1 MSGLPPPARAPRGA
15 APPNLHP
22 SQQPHSPRR
31 SYRSS
36 GPGRPAV
43 SSSAPSRWGAEETP
57 QAHQPYRAAS
67 RDPGPHRTPERARGG
82 GLRDG
87 LQLLAAHEPL
97 FTPTLQAPRG
107 RPGCGNARARAEA
120 HRAPSVTP
128 RACTDS
134 PSPAPVSHAPRAASR
149 AVDTPGA
156 PIHRRPR
163 RAPDRRLEP
172 RAPPSP
178 GFLRTR
184 RSRSLPHLSFSPEV
198 GCVCVL
204 PLQWPL
210 GNVVPTATA
219 PRLPDTVPLLTR
231 GSLPLFPVGASWSGM
246 TVSAQ
251 LCFPEVQAAS
261 EKPAEARALPGAVAR
276 SDCAAR
282 RRRLAQKA
290 KSWVSGDL
298 AFADWV
304 AEERQTHWA
313 RGKPKEVG
321 GACGRV

>member
-67 RDPGPHRTPERARGG
+67 GDPGPHRTPERARGG

-134 PSPAPVSHAPRAASR
+134 PSPAPVSHAPRAVSR

-156 PIHRRPR
+156 HRTADSSHGRHPARVFSEPAEVAHFHTFRSPR
-163 RAPDRRLEP
+163 KW
-172 RAPPSP
+172 
-178 GFLRTR
+178 G
-184 RSRSLPHLSFSPEV
+184 
-198 GCVCVL
+198 VCVSSRCNG
-204 PLQWPL
+204 PWE
-210 GNVVPTATA
+210 
-219 PRLPDTVPLLTR
+219 
-231 GSLPLFPVGASWSGM
+231 M
-246 TVSAQ
+246 
-251 LCFPEVQAAS
+251 
-261 EKPAEARALPGAVAR
+261 
-276 SDCAAR
+276 
-282 RRRLAQKA
+282 
-290 KSWVSGDL
+290 
-298 AFADWV
+298 
-304 AEERQTHWA
+304 
-313 RGKPKEVG
+313 
-321 GACGRV
+321 

>member
-134 PSPAPVSHAPRAASR
+134 PSPAPVSHAPRAVSR

-198 GCVCVL
+198 GCVC
-204 PLQWPL
+204 PP
-210 GNVVPTATA
+210 AAMA
-219 PRLPDTVPLLTR
+219 PGKCSPD
-231 GSLPLFPVGASWSGM
+231 
-246 TVSAQ
+246 
-251 LCFPEVQAAS
+251 
-261 EKPAEARALPGAVAR
+261 
-276 SDCAAR
+276 SDGTEAAR
-282 RRRLAQKA
+282 HGSSPCQGITASVPCGCFLVRHDRL
-290 KSWVSGDL
+290 SPTLLPRSTSRL
-298 AFADWV
+298 
-304 AEERQTHWA
+304 
-313 RGKPKEVG
+313 
-321 GACGRV
+321 